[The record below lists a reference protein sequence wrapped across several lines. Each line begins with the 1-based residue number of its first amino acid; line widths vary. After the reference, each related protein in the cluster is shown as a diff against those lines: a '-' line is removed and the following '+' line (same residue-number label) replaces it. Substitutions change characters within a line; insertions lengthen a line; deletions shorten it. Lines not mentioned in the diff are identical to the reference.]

1 MLVHTRRWVS
11 LAVFSAAVILP
22 RAAVAQSATFEACSQ
37 GALANCAL
45 IRSTETLG
53 IGPGGTNLFEIAL
66 QNLGSQSTPSL
77 ATSIY
82 FLAFLTG
89 QPAATPGT
97 EVDALATPT
106 AQGGAT
112 VSDPSSWSV
121 FESGDAIFLSALG
134 NNGVGGC
141 ATSSPVGGFGQ
152 MGQTCG
158 ADDFITFSFFT
169 TRTFDVGALS
179 LADLEFVGVSDGNPA
194 DSCNDGTPCKITP
207 ITSTPEPATIALMVT
222 GFAGVARLRLRR
234 RATRASSATI
244 ASEV

>member
-1 MLVHTRRWVS
+1 MLVHTRRLVS
-11 LAVFSAAVILP
+11 LAVFSGAMVLLFPREVI
-22 RAAVAQSATFEACSQ
+22 AQTSTIQACSQ
-37 GALANCAL
+37 GALADCAT
-45 IRSTETLG
+45 IRSSIQLG

-89 QPAATPGT
+89 EAAATPGT
-97 EVDALATPT
+97 EVSALATPK

-112 VSDPSSWSV
+112 VSDASDWSI

-141 ATSSPVGGFGQ
+141 AGSSPVGGFGQ

-158 ADDFITFSFFT
+158 PNDFITFSFFT
-169 TRTFDVGALS
+169 TRTFDPNALT
-179 LADLEFVGVSDGNPA
+179 LADLEFVGIADGNPA
-194 DSCNDGTPCKITP
+194 DSCNDGTPCKIT
-207 ITSTPEPATIALMVT
+207 STPEPATILLVST
-222 GFAGVARLRLRR
+222 GLAGIAGIRR
-234 RATRASSATI
+234 RRRSSSVSHTTI
-244 ASEV
+244 TGEV